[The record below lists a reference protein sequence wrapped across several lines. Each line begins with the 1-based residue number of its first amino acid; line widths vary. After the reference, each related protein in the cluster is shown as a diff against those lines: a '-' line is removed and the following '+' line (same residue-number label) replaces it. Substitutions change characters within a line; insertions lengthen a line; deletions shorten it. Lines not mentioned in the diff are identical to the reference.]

1 MYNVNFCIK
10 RGNPL
15 PTGCWVN
22 LFYGEQEYFL
32 YRPCDAQV
40 IVATKGRLEIPSE
53 ISCSM
58 SDEVR
63 REAARGFTACVD
75 NDHHTNSLLENYK
88 WAMFFC
94 GNGQTLA
101 FIVGMVRNSLVLS
114 QNILINRTY
123 ALPAVLDATIEE
135 SGDYFLTSDA
145 DHHPVWVTRYS
156 RGAYCTI
163 AHASGSRVISPS
175 TDTPPTSINKAL
187 LKRCGYSDDSRE
199 WYINYYAL
207 GREMKVLDLNTSTI
221 GFVLKVLPIIENDTY
236 NESNP
241 ITIEALKAY
250 VCDGVVPDHDTPAS
264 VEESHDE
271 PLSFISSNY
280 AEHSIYEGKH
290 SYHHSHN
297 LDLFENTYKGEDTS
311 DYCVGIELEVECTSE
326 ENYYDVTDGFKSNV
340 MLMERDGSLGD
351 YGIEFISIPLM
362 PSDARSEVFW
372 RPLVGVLQPRAES
385 WNKSTTGLHVH
396 VGREA
401 FGLTDEERDETLF
414 KLVYLYY
421 GCDLK
426 ESRRNIKV
434 FGRDKI
440 YDDENPSLNLV
451 KASATLGGEVFKSPE
466 IKTKVKE
473 NAKALGYSRYVD
485 INITN
490 SATIEFRKGK
500 GSINERRI
508 AGVVDWCLMMVDY
521 ARTTPLEEIS
531 LNGFLDYSYNNAQ
544 AGTKTLF

>member
-10 RGNPL
+10 RSNPL

-32 YRPCDAQV
+32 YRPADDRV
-40 IVATKGRLEIPSE
+40 IVATKGWLEIPSE
-53 ISCSM
+53 IRCSM
-58 SDEVR
+58 SDDMR

-75 NDHHTNSLLENYK
+75 NDHHTNSLVENYK
-88 WAMFFC
+88 WDMFLC
-94 GNGQTLA
+94 SNGHTLLE
-101 FIVGMVRNSLVLS
+101 IVGMVRNAIVLPT
-114 QNILINRTY
+114 NILINRTY

-145 DHHPVWVTRYS
+145 DHHPVWVTRTS
-156 RGAYCTI
+156 LIGIYCTI
-163 AHASGSRVISPS
+163 AHASGSRVISPR
-175 TDTPPTSINKAL
+175 TDVPASINKAL

-199 WYINYYAL
+199 WYINYCSF

-221 GFVLKVLPIIENDTY
+221 GFPLKVLPIIENDTY

-241 ITIEALKAY
+241 ITITELKAY
-250 VCDGVVPDHDTPAS
+250 VCDGVVPDRDAPES
-264 VEESHDE
+264 SEESHDE

-297 LDLFENTYKGEDTS
+297 LDLFKNTYKGEDTS
-311 DYCVGIELEVECTSE
+311 DYRVGIELEVECTSE
-326 ENYYDVTDGFKSNV
+326 ENYYDVTEGFKSNV

-372 RPLVGVLQPRAES
+372 RPLVGVLKPRAES

-401 FGLTDEERDETLF
+401 LGITDEERDETLF

-434 FGRDKI
+434 FGRDRI

-473 NAKALGYSRYVD
+473 DAKALGCSRYVD

-490 SATIEFRKGK
+490 CATIEFRKGK

-521 ARTTPLEEIS
+521 ARETPLEEIS
-531 LNGFLDYSYNNAQ
+531 RDGFIDYSYNNAQ

>member
-10 RGNPL
+10 RSNPL

-32 YRPCDAQV
+32 YRPADDRV
-40 IVATKGRLEIPSE
+40 IVATKGWLEIPSE
-53 ISCSM
+53 IRCSM

-75 NDHHTNSLLENYK
+75 NDHHTNSLVENYK
-88 WAMFFC
+88 WASFMC
-94 GNGQTLA
+94 DNSHTLA
-101 FIVGMVRNSLVLS
+101 CIVGMVRNALVLPA
-114 QNILINRTY
+114 NILINRTY

-145 DHHPVWVTRYS
+145 DHHPVWITKS
-156 RGAYCTI
+156 SAGSYCAI
-163 AHASGSRVISPS
+163 AHASGSRVIPARTSVPV
-175 TDTPPTSINKAL
+175 SINQAL
-187 LKRCGYSDDSRE
+187 LKRCGYSRDTCE
-199 WYINYYAL
+199 WYINCYGLDGLSTLDFESKL
-207 GREMKVLDLNTSTI
+207 GLRLH
-221 GFVLKVLPIIENDTY
+221 VLPIIENDTY

-241 ITIEALKAY
+241 ITITELKEY
-250 VCDGVVPDHDTPAS
+250 VCDGVVPDHDAPEW
-264 VEESHDE
+264 VEETHDE
-271 PLSFISSNY
+271 PLSFIASNY
-280 AEHSIYEGKH
+280 ADHSIYEGKH

-297 LDLFENTYKGEDTS
+297 LDLFDNTYKGKDTS
-311 DYCVGIELEVECTSE
+311 DYRVGIELEVECTSE
-326 ENYYDVTDGFKSNV
+326 ENYYDVTEGFKSNV

-372 RPLVGVLQPRAES
+372 RPLVGILKTRAES

-451 KASATLGGEVFKSPE
+451 KASATLGGEGFKSPE

-473 NAKALGYSRYVD
+473 DAKALGFSRYVD

-508 AGVVDWCLMMVDY
+508 AGVVDWCLMMVEY

-531 LNGFLDYSYNNAQ
+531 RDGFIDYSYNNAQ

>member
-10 RGNPL
+10 RSNPL

-22 LFYGEQEYFL
+22 LFYREQEYFL
-32 YRPCDAQV
+32 YRPADYQV
-40 IVATKGRLEIPSE
+40 IVATKGWLEIPDE
-53 ISCSM
+53 IRCSM
-58 SDEVR
+58 SDDMR
-63 REAARGFTACVD
+63 REAARGFTD
-75 NDHHTNSLLENYK
+75 NADHHTNSLLENYK
-88 WAMFFC
+88 WEIFMCA
-94 GNGQTLA
+94 NSKTLLE
-101 FIVGMVRNSLVLS
+101 IVGMVRNAIVLPT
-114 QNILINRTY
+114 NILINRTY

-145 DHHPVWVTRYS
+145 DHHPVWVTRFS

-163 AHASGSRVISPS
+163 AHASGSRIISPK
-175 TDTPPTSINKAL
+175 TEAPHSINHAL

-199 WYINYYAL
+199 WYINYYVIR
-207 GREMKVLDLNTSTI
+207 REMKVLDLNTSTI
-221 GFVLKVLPIIENDTY
+221 GFDLKVLPIIENDTY
-236 NESNP
+236 NENYP
-241 ITIEALKAY
+241 ITITELKAY

-271 PLSFISSNY
+271 PLSFISANY

-297 LDLFENTYKGEDTS
+297 LDLFKNTYKGEDTS
-311 DYCVGIELEVECTSE
+311 DYRVGIELEVECTSE
-326 ENYYDVTDGFKSNV
+326 ENYYDVTEGFKSNV

-372 RPLVGVLQPRAES
+372 RPLVGVLKPRAES

-440 YDDENPSLNLV
+440 YDDENPSLGLV

-473 NAKALGYSRYVD
+473 DAKALGFSRYVD

-490 SATIEFRKGK
+490 CATIEFRKGK

-531 LNGFLDYSYNNAQ
+531 RDGFIDYSYNNAQ

>member
-10 RGNPL
+10 RSNPL

-22 LFYGEQEYFL
+22 LFYREQEYFL
-32 YRPCDAQV
+32 YRPADDRV
-40 IVATKGRLEIPSE
+40 IVATKGWLEIPSE
-53 ISCSM
+53 ISLSM
-58 SDEVR
+58 SDDMR

-75 NDHHTNSLLENYK
+75 NDHHPNSLVENYK
-88 WAMFFC
+88 WASFMC
-94 GNGQTLA
+94 DNSHTLLE
-101 FIVGMVRNSLVLS
+101 IVGMVRNAIVLPS
-114 QNILINRTY
+114 NILINRTY

-145 DHHPVWVTRYS
+145 DHHPVWVTRFS
-156 RGAYCTI
+156 HGAYCTI
-163 AHASGSRVISPS
+163 AHASGSRVISPK
-175 TDTPPTSINKAL
+175 TEAPRSINHAL

-199 WYINYYAL
+199 WYINYYVIR
-207 GREMKVLDLNTSTI
+207 REMKVLDLNTSTI
-221 GFVLKVLPIIENDTY
+221 GFDLKVLPIIENDTY

-241 ITIEALKAY
+241 ITITELKAY
-250 VCDGVVPDHDTPAS
+250 VCDGVVPDRDTHEW
-264 VEESHDE
+264 VDESHDE

-280 AEHSIYEGKH
+280 AEYSIYEGKH
-290 SYHHSHN
+290 SYHHSHD
-297 LDLFENTYKGEDTS
+297 LDLFKNTYKGEDTS
-311 DYCVGIELEVECTSE
+311 PYRVGIELEVECTSE
-326 ENYYDVTDGFKSNV
+326 ENYYDVTEGFKSNV

-372 RPLVGVLQPRAES
+372 RPLVGVLKPRAES

-434 FGRDKI
+434 FGRDGI
-440 YDDENPSLNLV
+440 YDDENPRLNLV

-473 NAKALGYSRYVD
+473 DAKALGYSRYVD

-490 SATIEFRKGK
+490 CATIEFRKGK

-521 ARTTPLEEIS
+521 ARETPLEEIS
-531 LNGFLDYSYNNAQ
+531 RDGFIDYSYNNAQ
-544 AGTKTLF
+544 ACTKTLF

>member
-10 RGNPL
+10 RSNPL

-22 LFYGEQEYFL
+22 LFYREQEYFL
-32 YRPCDAQV
+32 YRPADDRV
-40 IVATKGRLEIPSE
+40 IVATKGWLEIPSE
-53 ISCSM
+53 ISLSM
-58 SDEVR
+58 SDDMR

-88 WAMFFC
+88 WASFMC
-94 GNGQTLA
+94 DNSHTLLE
-101 FIVGMVRNSLVLS
+101 IVGMVRNAFVLPT
-114 QNILINRTY
+114 NILINRTY
-123 ALPAVLDATIEE
+123 ALPAVLDATLEE

-145 DHHPVWVTRYS
+145 DHHPVWVTRAS
-156 RGAYCTI
+156 FGIYCTI
-163 AHASGSRVISPS
+163 AHASGSRIISPK
-175 TDTPPTSINKAL
+175 TEAPRSINHAL

-199 WYINYYAL
+199 WYINYYMI
-207 GREMKVLDLNTSTI
+207 GREMKVLDLNTETI
-221 GFVLKVLPIIENDTY
+221 GFPLEVLPIIENDTY

-241 ITIEALKAY
+241 ITITELKAY

-297 LDLFENTYKGEDTS
+297 LDLFKNTYKGGDTS
-311 DYCVGIELEVECTSE
+311 PYRVGIELEVECTSE
-326 ENYYDVTDGFKSNV
+326 ENYCDVTEGFKSNV

-372 RPLVGVLQPRAES
+372 RPLVGVLKPRAES

-440 YDDENPSLNLV
+440 YDDENPSLDLV

-490 SATIEFRKGK
+490 CATIEFRKGK

-521 ARTTPLEEIS
+521 ARETPLEEIS
-531 LNGFLDYSYNNAQ
+531 RDGFIDYSYNNAQ

>member
-10 RGNPL
+10 RSNPL

-32 YRPCDAQV
+32 YRPADDRV
-40 IVATKGRLEIPSE
+40 IVATKGWLEIPSD
-53 ISCSM
+53 IRCSM

-75 NDHHTNSLLENYK
+75 NDHHTNSLVENYK
-88 WAMFFC
+88 WEMFFC
-94 GNGQTLA
+94 SNGHTLLE
-101 FIVGMVRNSLVLS
+101 IVGMVRHALVLS

-123 ALPAVLDATIEE
+123 ALPAVLDATLEE

-145 DHHPVWVTRYS
+145 DHHPVWVTRTS
-156 RGAYCTI
+156 LIGIYCTI
-163 AHASGSRVISPS
+163 AHASGSRVISPR
-175 TDTPPTSINKAL
+175 TDVPASINKAL

-199 WYINYYAL
+199 WYINYCAF

-221 GFVLKVLPIIENDTY
+221 GFDLKVLPIIENDTY

-241 ITIEALKAY
+241 ITITALKDY
-250 VCDGVVPDHDTPAS
+250 VCNGVVPDHDAPEW

-271 PLSFISSNY
+271 PLSFIASNY

-290 SYHHSHN
+290 SYHHSHD
-297 LDLFENTYKGEDTS
+297 LDLFDNTYKGKDTS
-311 DYCVGIELEVECTSE
+311 DYRVGIELEVECTSK
-326 ENYYDVTDGFKSNV
+326 ENYYDVTEGFKSNV

-372 RPLVGVLQPRAES
+372 RPLVGILEPRAES

-440 YDDENPSLNLV
+440 YDDENPSLGLV

-473 NAKALGYSRYVD
+473 DAKALGFSRYVD

-531 LNGFLDYSYNNAQ
+531 RDGFIDYSYNNAQ

>member
-10 RGNPL
+10 RSNPL

-22 LFYGEQEYFL
+22 LFYREQEYFL
-32 YRPCDAQV
+32 YRPADDRV
-40 IVATKGRLEIPSE
+40 IVATKGRLEIPDE
-53 ISCSM
+53 IRCSM
-58 SDEVR
+58 SDDMR
-63 REAARGFTACVD
+63 REAARGFTD
-75 NDHHTNSLLENYK
+75 NDDHHTNSLLENYK
-88 WAMFFC
+88 WEIFLC
-94 GNGQTLA
+94 SNDHTLLE
-101 FIVGMVRNSLVLS
+101 IVGMVRNAIVLPT
-114 QNILINRTY
+114 NILINRTY

-145 DHHPVWVTRYS
+145 DHHPVWVTRFS

-163 AHASGSRVISPS
+163 AHASGSRIISPK
-175 TDTPPTSINKAL
+175 TEAPHSINHAL

-199 WYINYYAL
+199 WYINYYVIR
-207 GREMKVLDLNTSTI
+207 REMKVLDLNTSTI
-221 GFVLKVLPIIENDTY
+221 GFDLKVLPIIENDTY
-236 NESNP
+236 NESYP
-241 ITIEALKAY
+241 ITITELKAY

-297 LDLFENTYKGEDTS
+297 LDLFKNTYKGEDTS
-311 DYCVGIELEVECTSE
+311 DYRVGIELEVECTSE
-326 ENYYDVTDGFKSNV
+326 ENYDDVTEGFKSNV

-372 RPLVGVLQPRAES
+372 RPLVGVLKPRAES

-440 YDDENPSLNLV
+440 YDDENPSLDLV
-451 KASATLGGEVFKSPE
+451 NAAATLGGEVFKSPE

-473 NAKALGYSRYVD
+473 DAKALGFSRYVD

-490 SATIEFRKGK
+490 CATIEFRKGK

-531 LNGFLDYSYNNAQ
+531 RDGFIDYSYNNAQ

>member
-10 RGNPL
+10 RSNPL

-22 LFYGEQEYFL
+22 LFYREQEYFL
-32 YRPCDAQV
+32 YRPADCQV
-40 IVATKGRLEIPSE
+40 IVATKGWLEIPSE
-53 ISCSM
+53 IRCSM
-58 SDEVR
+58 SDDMR

-75 NDHHTNSLLENYK
+75 NDHHTNSLVDNYK
-88 WAMFFC
+88 WEIFMCA
-94 GNGQTLA
+94 NSSTLLE
-101 FIVGMVRNSLVLS
+101 IVGVVRNAFVLPT
-114 QNILINRTY
+114 NILINRTY
-123 ALPAVLDATIEE
+123 ALPAVLDATLEE

-145 DHHPVWVTRYS
+145 DHHPVWVTKS
-156 RGAYCTI
+156 SAGSCCTI
-163 AHASGSRVISPS
+163 AHASGSRVIPAR
-175 TDTPPTSINKAL
+175 TYVPVSINHAL
-187 LKRCGYSDDSRE
+187 LKRCGYSDDTSE
-199 WYINYYAL
+199 WYINCFGL
-207 GREMKVLDLNTSTI
+207 DGMTILDLNTETI
-221 GFVLKVLPIIENDTY
+221 GFDLKVLPIIENDTY

-241 ITIEALKAY
+241 ITITELKAY
-250 VCDGVVPDHDTPAS
+250 VCDGVVPDHDAPEW

-297 LDLFENTYKGEDTS
+297 LDLFKNTYKGEDTS
-311 DYCVGIELEVECTSE
+311 DYRVGIELEVECTSE
-326 ENYYDVTDGFKSNV
+326 ENYYDVTEGFKSNV

-372 RPLVGVLQPRAES
+372 RPLVGVLKPRAES

-401 FGLTDEERDETLF
+401 FGITDEECDETLF

-440 YDDENPSLNLV
+440 YDDENPSLDLV
-451 KASATLGGEVFKSPE
+451 NAAATLGGEVFKSPE

-473 NAKALGYSRYVD
+473 DAKALGLSRYVD

-490 SATIEFRKGK
+490 GATIEFRKGK

-531 LNGFLDYSYNNAQ
+531 RDGFIDYSYNNAQ

>member
-22 LFYGEQEYFL
+22 LFYREHEYFL

-53 ISCSM
+53 IRCSM
-58 SDEVR
+58 SDDVR

-75 NDHHTNSLLENYK
+75 NDHHTNSLIENYK
-88 WAMFFC
+88 WVMFFC
-94 GNGQTLA
+94 SNGHTLSE
-101 FIVGMVRNSLVLS
+101 IVGMVRGELVLS

-145 DHHPVWVTRYS
+145 DHHPVWVTRFS
-156 RGAYCTI
+156 HGAYCTI
-163 AHASGSRVISPS
+163 AHASGSRII
-175 TDTPPTSINKAL
+175 TPKTEAPRSINHAL

-199 WYINYYAL
+199 WYINYYVL
-207 GREMKVLDLNTSTI
+207 GREMKVLDLNTRNI
-221 GFVLKVLPIIENDTY
+221 GLDLKVLPIIENDTY

-241 ITIEALKAY
+241 ITITELKAY
-250 VCDGVVPDHDTPAS
+250 VCDGVVPDHDAPEW

-326 ENYYDVTDGFKSNV
+326 DDYYDVTEGFKSNV

-372 RPLVGVLQPRAES
+372 RPLVGVLKPRAES

-401 FGLTDEERDETLF
+401 FGLTDEEKDETLF

-440 YDDENPSLNLV
+440 YDDENPSLGLV

-473 NAKALGYSRYVD
+473 DAKALGYSRYVD

-490 SATIEFRKGK
+490 GATIEFRKGK

-531 LNGFLDYSYNNAQ
+531 INGFLDYSYNNAQ
-544 AGTKTLF
+544 ACTKTLF

>member
-1 MYNVNFCIK
+1 MC
-10 RGNPL
+10 
-15 PTGCWVN
+15 
-22 LFYGEQEYFL
+22 
-32 YRPCDAQV
+32 A
-40 IVATKGRLEIPSE
+40 
-53 ISCSM
+53 
-58 SDEVR
+58 
-63 REAARGFTACVD
+63 
-75 NDHHTNSLLENYK
+75 NSNTLLE
-88 WAMFFC
+88 
-94 GNGQTLA
+94 
-101 FIVGMVRNSLVLS
+101 IVGMVRNAIVLPR
-114 QNILINRTY
+114 NILINRTY

-145 DHHPVWVTRYS
+145 DHHPVWVTRFS
-156 RGAYCTI
+156 RWAYCTI
-163 AHASGSRVISPS
+163 AHASGSRIISPK
-175 TDTPPTSINKAL
+175 TEAPHSINHAL
-187 LKRCGYSDDSRE
+187 LQRCGYSDDSRE
-199 WYINYYAL
+199 WYINYYVIR
-207 GREMKVLDLNTSTI
+207 REMKVLDLNTSTI
-221 GFVLKVLPIIENDTY
+221 GFDLKVLPIIENDTY

-241 ITIEALKAY
+241 ITITELKAY

-297 LDLFENTYKGEDTS
+297 LDLFKNTYKGGDTS
-311 DYCVGIELEVECTSE
+311 DYRVGIELEVECTSE
-326 ENYYDVTDGFKSNV
+326 ENYYDVTEGFKSNV

-372 RPLVGVLQPRAES
+372 RPLVGVLKPRAES

-401 FGLTDEERDETLF
+401 LGITDEERDETLF

-440 YDDENPSLNLV
+440 YDDENPSLGLV

-473 NAKALGYSRYVD
+473 DAKALGYSRYVD

-490 SATIEFRKGK
+490 CATIEFRKGK

-531 LNGFLDYSYNNAQ
+531 RDGFIDYSYNNAQ

>member
-1 MYNVNFCIK
+1 
-10 RGNPL
+10 
-15 PTGCWVN
+15 
-22 LFYGEQEYFL
+22 
-32 YRPCDAQV
+32 
-40 IVATKGRLEIPSE
+40 
-53 ISCSM
+53 M
-58 SDEVR
+58 SDDMR
-63 REAARGFTACVD
+63 REAARGFTD
-75 NDHHTNSLLENYK
+75 NADHHTNSLLENYK
-88 WAMFFC
+88 WEIFMCA
-94 GNGQTLA
+94 NSNTLLE
-101 FIVGMVRNSLVLS
+101 IVGMVRNAIVLPT
-114 QNILINRTY
+114 NILINRTY

-145 DHHPVWVTRYS
+145 DHHPVWVTRAS
-156 RGAYCTI
+156 FGIYCTI
-163 AHASGSRVISPS
+163 AHASGSRIISPK
-175 TDTPPTSINKAL
+175 TEAPRSINHAL

-199 WYINYYAL
+199 WYINYYVI

-221 GFVLKVLPIIENDTY
+221 GFDLKVLPIIENDTY

-241 ITIEALKAY
+241 ITITELKAY
-250 VCDGVVPDHDTPAS
+250 VCDGVVPDHDTPEW

-297 LDLFENTYKGEDTS
+297 LDLFKNTYKGEDTS
-311 DYCVGIELEVECTSE
+311 DYRVGIELEVECTSE
-326 ENYYDVTDGFKSNV
+326 ENYCDVTEGFKSNV

-372 RPLVGVLQPRAES
+372 RPLVGVLKPRAES

-440 YDDENPSLNLV
+440 YDDENPSLDLV
-451 KASATLGGEVFKSPE
+451 NAAATLGGEVFKSPE

-473 NAKALGYSRYVD
+473 DAKALGHSRYVD

-490 SATIEFRKGK
+490 CATIEFRKGK

-521 ARTTPLEEIS
+521 ARETPLEEIS
-531 LNGFLDYSYNNAQ
+531 RDGFIDYSYNNAQ

>member
-32 YRPCDAQV
+32 YRPDDDRV
-40 IVATKGRLEIPSE
+40 IVATKGWLEIPSE
-53 ISCSM
+53 IRCSM

-63 REAARGFTACVD
+63 REAACGFTA
-75 NDHHTNSLLENYK
+75 NADHHTNSLVENYK
-88 WAMFFC
+88 WEMFFC
-94 GNGQTLA
+94 SNGHTLA
-101 FIVGMVRNSLVLS
+101 SIVGMVRNALVLS

-123 ALPAVLDATIEE
+123 AFNAILDATLEE

-145 DHHPVWVTRYS
+145 DHHPVWVTRDS
-156 RGAYCTI
+156 RGVYCTI
-163 AHASGSRVISPS
+163 AHASGSRIISPH
-175 TDTPPTSINKAL
+175 TDAPISINHAL
-187 LKRCGYSDDSRE
+187 LKRCGYSGATRE
-199 WYINYYAL
+199 WYIKYYAID
-207 GREMKVLDLNTSTI
+207 EMTILDLNPATI
-221 GFVLKVLPIIENDTY
+221 GFLLKPLPIIENDTY

-241 ITIEALKAY
+241 ITIEALKDY
-250 VCDGVVPDHDTPAS
+250 VCNGVVPDRDTHAS
-264 VEESHDE
+264 REESHDA
-271 PLSFISSNY
+271 PLSFITSNY

-297 LDLFENTYKGEDTS
+297 LDLFENKYKGEDTS
-311 DYCVGIELEVECTSE
+311 DYRVGIELEVECTSAS
-326 ENYYDVTDGFKSNV
+326 NYYDVTEGFKSNV

-372 RPLVGVLQPRAES
+372 RPLVGVLKPRAES

-401 FGLTDEERDETLF
+401 LGITDEERDETLF

-440 YDDENPSLNLV
+440 YDDENPSLDLV
-451 KASATLGGEVFKSPE
+451 NAAATLGGEVFKSPE

-473 NAKALGYSRYVD
+473 DAKALGHSRYVD

-490 SATIEFRKGK
+490 DATIEFRKGK

-521 ARTTPLEEIS
+521 ARETPLEEIS
-531 LNGFLDYSYNNAQ
+531 RDGFIDYSYNNAQ

>member
-10 RGNPL
+10 RSNPL

-22 LFYGEQEYFL
+22 LFYDSQEYFL
-32 YRPCDAQV
+32 YRPYDDKV
-40 IVATKGRLEIPSE
+40 IVATKGWLEIPSE
-53 ISCSM
+53 IRCSM
-58 SDEVR
+58 GDEVR

-75 NDHHTNSLLENYK
+75 NDHHTNSLVENYK
-88 WAMFFC
+88 WAMFLC
-94 GNGQTLA
+94 DNSYTLLS
-101 FIVGMVRNSLVLS
+101 IVGMVRRATVLS
-114 QNILINRTY
+114 QNILINRIY

-145 DHHPVWVTRYS
+145 DHHPVWVTRCS
-156 RGAYCTI
+156 PVSYCII
-163 AHASGSRVISPS
+163 AHASGSRVISPKTEAPRS
-175 TDTPPTSINKAL
+175 VNHAL

-199 WYINYYAL
+199 WYINYCAL
-207 GREMKVLDLNTSTI
+207 EREMKVLDLNTETI
-221 GFVLKVLPIIENDTY
+221 GFPLTVLPIIENDTY

-241 ITIEALKAY
+241 ITITELKAY

-264 VEESHDE
+264 REESHDE

-297 LDLFENTYKGEDTS
+297 LDLFKNTYKGGDTS
-311 DYCVGIELEVECTSE
+311 PYRVGIELEVECNTE
-326 ENYYDVTDGFKSNV
+326 DDYYDVTEEFKSNV

-372 RPLVGVLQPRAES
+372 RPLVSVLKPRAES

-401 FGLTDEERDETLF
+401 LGITDEERDETLF

-440 YDDENPSLNLV
+440 YDDENPSLALV
-451 KASATLGGEVFKSPE
+451 NAAATLGGEVFKSPE

-473 NAKALGYSRYVD
+473 DAKALSFSRYVD

-490 SATIEFRKGK
+490 CATIEFRKGK

-521 ARTTPLEEIS
+521 ARETPLEEIS
-531 LNGFLDYSYNNAQ
+531 RDGFIDYSYNNAQ

>member
-10 RGNPL
+10 RSNPL

-22 LFYGEQEYFL
+22 LFYREQEYFL
-32 YRPCDAQV
+32 YRPADDRV
-40 IVATKGRLEIPSE
+40 IVATKGWLEIPDE
-53 ISCSM
+53 IRCSM
-58 SDEVR
+58 SDDMR
-63 REAARGFTACVD
+63 REAARGFTD
-75 NDHHTNSLLENYK
+75 NADYHTNSLLENYK
-88 WAMFFC
+88 WEIFLC
-94 GNGQTLA
+94 SNDHTLLE
-101 FIVGMVRNSLVLS
+101 IVGMVRNAIVLPT
-114 QNILINRTY
+114 NILINRTY

-145 DHHPVWVTRYS
+145 DHHPVWVTRFS

-163 AHASGSRVISPS
+163 AHASGSRIISPK
-175 TDTPPTSINKAL
+175 TEAPHSINHAL

-199 WYINYYAL
+199 WYINYYVIR
-207 GREMKVLDLNTSTI
+207 REMKVLDLNTSTI
-221 GFVLKVLPIIENDTY
+221 GFDLKVLPIIENDTY
-236 NESNP
+236 NENYP
-241 ITIEALKAY
+241 ITITELKAY

-297 LDLFENTYKGEDTS
+297 LDLFKNTYKGEDTS
-311 DYCVGIELEVECTSE
+311 DYRVGIELEVECTSE
-326 ENYYDVTDGFKSNV
+326 ENYDDVTEGFKSNV

-372 RPLVGVLQPRAES
+372 RPLVGVLKPRAES

-440 YDDENPSLNLV
+440 YDDENPSLDLV
-451 KASATLGGEVFKSPE
+451 NAAATLGGEVFKSPE

-473 NAKALGYSRYVD
+473 DAKALGFSRYVD

-490 SATIEFRKGK
+490 CATIEFRKGK

-531 LNGFLDYSYNNAQ
+531 RDGFIDYSYNNAQ